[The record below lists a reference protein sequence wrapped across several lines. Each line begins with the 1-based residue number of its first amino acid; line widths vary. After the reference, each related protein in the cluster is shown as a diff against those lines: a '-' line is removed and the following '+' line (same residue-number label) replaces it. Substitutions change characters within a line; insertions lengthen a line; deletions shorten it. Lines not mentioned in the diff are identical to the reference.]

1 MRAGVH
7 APKERGGRSD
17 PHALRMT
24 VERRLAMLLPDDA
37 GTGDLSAALRY
48 SLLAPAKRIRPLLTI
63 LAAWESS
70 PQDLSALD
78 AGCALEMVHT
88 ASLIL
93 DDMPAMDNAPER
105 RGRAATHVRF
115 GEDVAML
122 SAIAL
127 LNQAYATVANMHQ
140 VGADV
145 RCRLVVILA
154 RAIGLQGLAG
164 GQYADLRPGD
174 RREVNGIARTT
185 HLKTGVL
192 FVAAVEMAAVIHGMT
207 PDAADKLRRCATEL
221 GQAFQILDD
230 LIDSRTFLANGR
242 GEDDGKPTLLSL
254 LGHDAT
260 HRQLQ
265 LHMNGAL
272 RDLQPAGPLAG
283 FVQSI
288 FTDVVRLHEAV

>member
-1 MRAGVH
+1 M
-7 APKERGGRSD
+7 
-17 PHALRMT
+17 
-24 VERRLAMLLPDDA
+24 VERRLATLLPEES
-37 GTGDLSAALRY
+37 GTGDLGAALRY

-63 LAAWESS
+63 LAAWEAC
-70 PQDLSALD
+70 PQDLTTLD

-93 DDMPAMDNAPER
+93 DDMPAMDDAPER

-127 LNQAYATVANMHQ
+127 LNQAYATVAAMQH
-140 VGADV
+140 VGAEA
-145 RCRLVVILA
+145 RCRLIAILA

-164 GQYADLRPGD
+164 GQYADLRPGEG
-174 RREVNGIARTT
+174 REVDGIARTT

-192 FVAAVEMAAVIHGMT
+192 FVAAVDMAAVVHGMA
-207 PDAADKLRRCATEL
+207 PESADKLRRCATEL

-242 GEDDGKPTLLSL
+242 REDDGKPTLLSL

-265 LHMNGAL
+265 VHMNGAL

-283 FVQSI
+283 FVRSI
-288 FTDVVRLHEAV
+288 FTDVVRLPEAV